1 MTRRALIAALVVR
14 CCLVCLAAG
23 DAPRIV
29 SCAPAATET
38 IFDLGGQECLVGRSS
53 ACLYPAAATNL
64 PSVGAYSAPSIE
76 RIVSLAPTHV
86 VMTYLSDPS
95 MSNRL
100 ERLGIRVLQF
110 PCERLAD
117 YAPMRARLAALCGIR
132 PRRMLAVVQREPM
145 IVAGKETLPD
155 DVLAEVGC
163 ANAVTNRKGYFVLS
177 PEARVKLAA
186 DGEVD
191 FSMDYDL
198 TRLGPKLAGAID
210 ELRRQ
215 LVATGVGKR
224 QECRFPEG
232 GSPFGEAALSPLHVE
247 GCHVGE
253 AALSPLRVEGFHV
266 GEAALSPL
274 HVEGCHVGEA
284 ALSPLHATNDA
295 LFWLRVWRVLA
306 GLLVGASLALAG
318 AVLQTVLRNPLA
330 DPFVLGLSG
339 GASLAAAAV
348 LATGLAAV
356 GAFVLPVASFA
367 GAVAALLVVA
377 AVARAAGG
385 GPVTLILSGVV
396 MGGITSSF
404 LMLILTF
411 SESRAL
417 QSVTWWMMGNLSS
430 AEPAQLAVTGAC
442 AGVAAVVLLAQARR
456 LNALVLGA
464 DYARTLGVRTERVV
478 PLVLGAASL
487 ATAAAVSLAGVIG
500 FVGLIVPH
508 AVRRLAGANHR
519 ALLPLSAVGGGIFLV
534 ACDQAGRLFGEVEVP
549 AGVITALAGGPFFL
563 YLLIRHARNQK

>member
-1 MTRRALIAALVVR
+1 M
-14 CCLVCLAAG
+14 
-23 DAPRIV
+23 PRIV

-38 IFDLGGQECLVGRSS
+38 IFDLGGEGCLVGRSS

-76 RIVSLAPTHV
+76 RIVALAPTHV
-86 VMTYLSDPS
+86 LMTYLSDPS

-117 YAPMRARLAALCGIR
+117 YAPMRARLAALCGLA
-132 PRRMLAVVQREPM
+132 PRRMLAVVQREPL
-145 IVAGKETLPD
+145 IVAGRDTLPD

-163 ANAVTNRKGYFVLS
+163 ANAVTNRTGYFVLS
-177 PEARVKLAA
+177 PEARLKLAA

-191 FSMDYDL
+191 FTMDYDL
-198 TRLGPKLAGAID
+198 TRLGPKLPGAIA
-210 ELRRQ
+210 ELRRK
-215 LVATGVGKR
+215 LETTGGTPVAPVA
-224 QECRFPEG
+224 
-232 GSPFGEAALSPLHVE
+232 GETP
-247 GCHVGE
+247 
-253 AALSPLRVEGFHV
+253 
-266 GEAALSPL
+266 
-274 HVEGCHVGEA
+274 
-284 ALSPLHATNDA
+284 ATPIYSA
-295 LFWLRVWRVLA
+295 LFWLRLWRVLA

-348 LATGLAAV
+348 LATGLAAA
-356 GAFVLPVASFA
+356 GAFVLPTASFL
-367 GAVAALLVVA
+367 GAVAALAVVA

-430 AEPAQLAVTGAC
+430 AGPAQLAATGAC
-442 AGVAAVVLLAQARR
+442 AGVAAIVLLAQARR

-464 DYARTLGVRTERVV
+464 DYARTLGVRTDRVV

-519 ALLPLSAVGGGIFLV
+519 ALLPLSALGGGLFLV

-563 YLLIRHARNQK
+563 YLLVRHARNHE

>member
-38 IFDLGGQECLVGRSS
+38 IFDLGGQGYLVGRSS

-198 TRLGPKLAGAID
+198 TRLGPKLAGAIA
-210 ELRRQ
+210 ELRGR
-215 LVATGVGKR
+215 VGTTGAGKR
-224 QECRFPEG
+224 QEC
-232 GSPFGEAALSPLHVE
+232 
-247 GCHVGE
+247 
-253 AALSPLRVEGFHV
+253 
-266 GEAALSPL
+266 
-274 HVEGCHVGEA
+274 
-284 ALSPLHATNDA
+284 
-295 LFWLRVWRVLA
+295 
-306 GLLVGASLALAG
+306 
-318 AVLQTVLRNPLA
+318 
-330 DPFVLGLSG
+330 
-339 GASLAAAAV
+339 
-348 LATGLAAV
+348 
-356 GAFVLPVASFA
+356 
-367 GAVAALLVVA
+367 
-377 AVARAAGG
+377 
-385 GPVTLILSGVV
+385 
-396 MGGITSSF
+396 
-404 LMLILTF
+404 
-411 SESRAL
+411 
-417 QSVTWWMMGNLSS
+417 
-430 AEPAQLAVTGAC
+430 
-442 AGVAAVVLLAQARR
+442 
-456 LNALVLGA
+456 
-464 DYARTLGVRTERVV
+464 
-478 PLVLGAASL
+478 
-487 ATAAAVSLAGVIG
+487 
-500 FVGLIVPH
+500 
-508 AVRRLAGANHR
+508 
-519 ALLPLSAVGGGIFLV
+519 
-534 ACDQAGRLFGEVEVP
+534 
-549 AGVITALAGGPFFL
+549 
-563 YLLIRHARNQK
+563 

>member
-38 IFDLGGQECLVGRSS
+38 IFDLGGQGCLVGRSS

-86 VMTYLSDPS
+86 VMTYLSNPS

-117 YAPMRARLAALCGIR
+117 YAPMRARLAALCGLV
-132 PRRMLAVVQREPM
+132 PRRMLAVVQREPL
-145 IVAGKETLPD
+145 IVAGRETLPD

-210 ELRRQ
+210 ELRRK
-215 LVATGVGKR
+215 LVATGAGKR

-232 GSPFGEAALSPLHVE
+232 GLPFGEAALSPLHVE
-247 GCHVGE
+247 GG
-253 AALSPLRVEGFHV
+253 
-266 GEAALSPL
+266 
-274 HVEGCHVGEA
+274 HVGEA

-430 AEPAQLAVTGAC
+430 AEPAQLVVTGAC

-519 ALLPLSAVGGGIFLV
+519 ALLPLSALGGGIFLV

>member
-1 MTRRALIAALVVR
+1 MRALLRAGAAVAVL
-14 CCLVCLAAG
+14 LAAAHAGAVG
-23 DAPRIV
+23 DVPRIV

-38 IFDLGGQECLVGRSS
+38 IFDLGGEGCLVGRSS
-53 ACLYPAAATNL
+53 ACLYPSAATNL
-64 PSVGAYSAPSIE
+64 PSVGAYSAPSLE
-76 RIVSLAPTHV
+76 RIVALAPTHV
-86 VMTYLSDPS
+86 LMTYLSDPS

-117 YAPMRARLAALCGIR
+117 YAPMRARLAALCGLR
-132 PRRMLAVVQREPM
+132 PRRMLAVVERAPQL

-163 ANAVTNRKGYFVLS
+163 VNAVTNMKGYFVLS
-177 PEARVKLAA
+177 PEARVKLVP

-198 TRLGPKLAGAID
+198 TRLGPKLPGAIA
-210 ELRRQ
+210 ELRRK
-215 LVATGVGKR
+215 LAATGETPVAPVKR
-224 QECRFPEG
+224 RDAA
-232 GSPFGEAALSPLHVE
+232 SPSGTVA
-247 GCHVGE
+247 
-253 AALSPLRVEGFHV
+253 
-266 GEAALSPL
+266 
-274 HVEGCHVGEA
+274 
-284 ALSPLHATNDA
+284 DA
-295 LFWLRVWRVLA
+295 LFWLRLWRVLA
-306 GLLVGASLALAG
+306 GLVVGASLALAG

-348 LATGLAAV
+348 LATGLAAA
-356 GAFVLPVASFA
+356 GAFVLPAASFA
-367 GAVAALLVVA
+367 GALAALVVVA

-396 MGGITSSF
+396 MGGVTSSL

-411 SESRAL
+411 SDSRAL

-430 AEPAQLAVTGAC
+430 AEPPQLVVTGAC

-519 ALLPLSAVGGGIFLV
+519 ALLPLSALGGGLFLV

-563 YLLIRHARNQK
+563 YLLVHHARNQK

>member
-1 MTRRALIAALVVR
+1 M
-14 CCLVCLAAG
+14 LAAACDAAAD

-38 IFDLGGQECLVGRSS
+38 IFDLGGEACLVGRSS

-64 PSVGAYSAPSIE
+64 PSVGAYSAPSLE
-76 RIVSLAPTHV
+76 RIVALAPTHV

-117 YAPMRARLAALCGIR
+117 YAPMRARLAALCGLR
-132 PRRMLAVVQREPM
+132 PRRMLAVVQREPL
-145 IVAGKETLPD
+145 IVAGRETLPD

-177 PEARVKLAA
+177 PEARLKLAP

-198 TRLGPKLAGAID
+198 TRLGPKLPTAID
-210 ELRRQ
+210 GLRRKLEAAGTAAPHMESRHLGGAGTTAGGSQ
-215 LVATGVGKR
+215 LAATATGGTPVV
-224 QECRFPEG
+224 PV
-232 GSPFGEAALSPLHVE
+232 AA
-247 GCHVGE
+247 
-253 AALSPLRVEGFHV
+253 
-266 GEAALSPL
+266 
-274 HVEGCHVGEA
+274 
-284 ALSPLHATNDA
+284 A
-295 LFWLRVWRVLA
+295 LFWLRLWRVLA
-306 GLLVGASLALAG
+306 GLIVGAALALAG

-356 GAFVLPVASFA
+356 GAFVLPVASFV
-367 GAVAALLVVA
+367 GAAAALLVVA

-396 MGGITSSF
+396 MGGITSSL

-417 QSVTWWMMGNLSS
+417 QSVTWWMMGNLSC
-430 AEPAQLAVTGAC
+430 AEPVQLAVTGAC

-456 LNALVLGA
+456 LNALVLGP
-464 DYARTLGVRTERVV
+464 DLARTLGVRTERVV

-519 ALLPLSAVGGGIFLV
+519 ALLPLSALGGGVFLV

>member
-1 MTRRALIAALVVR
+1 MDGLFRVGVAAVLVAVACGR
-14 CCLVCLAAG
+14 AAG

-38 IFDLGGQECLVGRSS
+38 IFDLGGEGCLVGRSS

-76 RIVSLAPTHV
+76 RIVALAPTHV
-86 VMTYLSDPS
+86 LMTYLSDPS

-100 ERLGIRVLQF
+100 ERLGVRVLQF

-117 YAPMRARLAALCGIR
+117 YAPMRARLAALCGLV
-132 PRRMLAVVQREPM
+132 PRRMLAVVQREPL
-145 IVAGKETLPD
+145 IVAGRETLPD

-177 PEARVKLAA
+177 PEERVKLAPE
-186 DGEVD
+186 GEVD

-198 TRLGPKLAGAID
+198 TRLGPKLPAAID
-210 ELRRQ
+210 ELRRK
-215 LVATGVGKR
+215 LAATATGGTSVV
-224 QECRFPEG
+224 PV
-232 GSPFGEAALSPLHVE
+232 A
-247 GCHVGE
+247 
-253 AALSPLRVEGFHV
+253 
-266 GEAALSPL
+266 
-274 HVEGCHVGEA
+274 
-284 ALSPLHATNDA
+284 DA
-295 LFWLRVWRVLA
+295 LFWLRLWRVLA
-306 GLLVGASLALAG
+306 GLIVGAALALAG

-356 GAFVLPVASFA
+356 GAFVLPVASFV
-367 GAVAALLVVA
+367 GAAAALLVVA

-396 MGGITSSF
+396 MGGITSSL

-411 SESRAL
+411 SESHAL
-417 QSVTWWMMGNLSS
+417 QSVTWWMMGNLSC
-430 AEPAQLAVTGAC
+430 AEPVQLAVTGVC

-456 LNALVLGA
+456 LNALVLGP
-464 DYARTLGVRTERVV
+464 DLARTLGVRTERVV

-519 ALLPLSAVGGGIFLV
+519 ALLPLSALGGGVFLV

>member
-1 MTRRALIAALVVR
+1 M
-14 CCLVCLAAG
+14 
-23 DAPRIV
+23 PRIV
-29 SCAPAATET
+29 SCAPAVTET
-38 IFDLGGQECLVGRSS
+38 IFDLGGEACLVGRSS
-53 ACLYPAAATNL
+53 ACLYPEAATNL

-76 RIVSLAPTHV
+76 RIVALAPTHV
-86 VMTYLSDPS
+86 LMTYLSDPA

-117 YAPMRARLAALCGIR
+117 YAPMRARLAALCGLR
-132 PRRMLAVVQREPM
+132 PCRMLAVVQRKPL

-163 ANAVTNRKGYFVLS
+163 VNAVTNRKGYFVLS
-177 PEARVKLAA
+177 PEARAQLAP

-191 FSMDYDL
+191 FTMDYDL
-198 TRLGPKLAGAID
+198 TRLGPKLAGAIA
-210 ELRRQ
+210 ELRGR
-215 LVATGVGKR
+215 VGATG
-224 QECRFPEG
+224 G
-232 GSPFGEAALSPLHVE
+232 GTHIGEAALAPLQ
-247 GCHVGE
+247 
-253 AALSPLRVEGFHV
+253 S
-266 GEAALSPL
+266 
-274 HVEGCHVGEA
+274 
-284 ALSPLHATNDA
+284 TDDA

-330 DPFVLGLSG
+330 DPFVLGLAG
-339 GASLAAAAV
+339 GASLAAAFV

-356 GAFVLPVASFA
+356 GAYVLPGASFI
-367 GAVAALLVVA
+367 GALVALLVVS

-430 AEPAQLAVTGAC
+430 AEPLQLAVTGAC

-519 ALLPLSAVGGGIFLV
+519 ALLPLSALGGGVFLV

>member
-1 MTRRALIAALVVR
+1 MQGVLRACAVAL
-14 CCLVCLAAG
+14 LLAAACDAAADG
-23 DAPRIV
+23 APRIV

-38 IFDLGGQECLVGRSS
+38 IFDLGGDGCLVGRSS

-76 RIVSLAPTHV
+76 RIVALAPTHV
-86 VMTYLSDPS
+86 LMTYLSDPS
-95 MSNRL
+95 MSNRP

-110 PCERLAD
+110 PCERLTD
-117 YAPMRARLAALCGIR
+117 YAPMRARLAALCGLV

-155 DVLAEVGC
+155 DLLAEVGC

-177 PEARVKLAA
+177 PEARVKLAP

-198 TRLGPKLAGAID
+198 TRLGPQLPAAID
-210 ELRRQ
+210 ALRRK
-215 LVATGVGKR
+215 LGAAGTAAPHMESR
-224 QECRFPEG
+224 HLG
-232 GSPFGEAALSPLHVE
+232 GSNVS
-247 GCHVGE
+247 
-253 AALSPLRVEGFHV
+253 
-266 GEAALSPL
+266 
-274 HVEGCHVGEA
+274 
-284 ALSPLHATNDA
+284 DA
-295 LFWLRVWRVLA
+295 LFWLRFWRVLA
-306 GLLVGASLALAG
+306 GLVVGASLALAG

-356 GAFVLPVASFA
+356 GAFVLPTASFI
-367 GAVAALLVVA
+367 GAVVALLVVA
-377 AVARAAGG
+377 AIARTAGG

-396 MGGITSSF
+396 MGGITSSL

-411 SESRAL
+411 SDSRAL
-417 QSVTWWMMGNLSS
+417 QSITWWMMGNLSS

-442 AGVAAVVLLAQARR
+442 AGAAVLVLLAQARK

-464 DYARTLGVRTERVV
+464 DSARTLGVRTERVV

-519 ALLPLSAVGGGIFLV
+519 ALLPLSALGGGVFLV

>member
-38 IFDLGGQECLVGRSS
+38 IFDLGGQGCLVGRSS

-86 VMTYLSDPS
+86 VMTHLSDPS

-145 IVAGKETLPD
+145 IVAGRETLPD

-210 ELRRQ
+210 ELRQ
-215 LVATGVGKR
+215 KLVATGVGKR

-232 GSPFGEAALSPLHVE
+232 GPPF
-247 GCHVGE
+247 
-253 AALSPLRVEGFHV
+253 
-266 GEAALSPL
+266 
-274 HVEGCHVGEA
+274 GEA

-442 AGVAAVVLLAQARR
+442 AGVAVVVLLAQARR
-456 LNALVLGA
+456 LNALVLGT

-519 ALLPLSAVGGGIFLV
+519 ALLPLSALGGGIFLV

-563 YLLIRHARNQK
+563 YLLIRHARNQKYNRPIRKGCRA

>member
-1 MTRRALIAALVVR
+1 MTCRALIVALVVR

-198 TRLGPKLAGAID
+198 TRLGPKLAGAIA
-210 ELRRQ
+210 ELRGR
-215 LVATGVGKR
+215 VGATGGTPVAAFAGETPATPKNC
-224 QECRFPEG
+224 ETPATPKIYE
-232 GSPFGEAALSPLHVE
+232 SPVAPVA
-247 GCHVGE
+247 
-253 AALSPLRVEGFHV
+253 
-266 GEAALSPL
+266 
-274 HVEGCHVGEA
+274 
-284 ALSPLHATNDA
+284 DA
-295 LFWLRVWRVLA
+295 LFWLRVWRILA

-339 GASLAAAAV
+339 GASLAAAVV

-442 AGVAAVVLLAQARR
+442 AGAAAVVLLAQARR

-519 ALLPLSAVGGGIFLV
+519 ALLPLSALGGGIFLV

>member
-14 CCLVCLAAG
+14 CCLVSLAAG

-38 IFDLGGQECLVGRSS
+38 IFDLGGQGYLVGRSS

-117 YAPMRARLAALCGIR
+117 YAPMRARLATLCGIQ

-145 IVAGKETLPD
+145 IVAGRNTLPD

-163 ANAVTNRKGYFVLS
+163 ANAVTNRYGYFVLT

-210 ELRRQ
+210 ELRRK
-215 LVATGVGKR
+215 LVATGAGKR

-232 GSPFGEAALSPLHVE
+232 GLPFGEAALSPLHVE
-247 GCHVGE
+247 GG
-253 AALSPLRVEGFHV
+253 
-266 GEAALSPL
+266 
-274 HVEGCHVGEA
+274 HVGEA

-430 AEPAQLAVTGAC
+430 AEPAQLVVTGAC

>member
-1 MTRRALIAALVVR
+1 VQGLLRACAAAL
-14 CCLVCLAAG
+14 LLAAAC
-23 DAPRIV
+23 DAAAEGTPRIV

-38 IFDLGGQECLVGRSS
+38 IFDLGGAACLVGRSS

-76 RIVSLAPTHV
+76 RIVALAPTHV
-86 VMTYLSDPS
+86 LMTYLSDPA

-117 YAPMRARLAALCGIR
+117 YAPMRARLAALCGLV

-177 PEARVKLAA
+177 PEARVKLAP

-198 TRLGPKLAGAID
+198 TRLGPKLPAAIG
-210 ELRRQ
+210 ELRRK
-215 LVATGVGKR
+215 LAATGKGKR
-224 QECRFPEG
+224 HECRFPEG
-232 GSPFGEAALSPLHVE
+232 WPPFGEAALSPLHAI
-247 GCHVGE
+247 G
-253 AALSPLRVEGFHV
+253 
-266 GEAALSPL
+266 
-274 HVEGCHVGEA
+274 
-284 ALSPLHATNDA
+284 DA
-295 LFWLRVWRVLA
+295 LFWLRLWRVLA
-306 GLLVGASLALAG
+306 GLVVGASLALAG

-356 GAFVLPVASFA
+356 GAFVLPTASFF
-367 GAVAALLVVA
+367 GAVTALLVVA

-396 MGGITSSF
+396 MGGITSSL

-430 AEPAQLAVTGAC
+430 AEPLQLAVTGAC

-456 LNALVLGA
+456 LNALVLGS
-464 DYARTLGVRTERVV
+464 DLARTLGVRTERVV

-519 ALLPLSAVGGGIFLV
+519 ALLPLSALGGGVFLV

>member
-1 MTRRALIAALVVR
+1 MTRRALIAALVAR

-53 ACLYPAAATNL
+53 ACLYPATATNL

-86 VMTYLSDPS
+86 VMTHLSDPS

-145 IVAGKETLPD
+145 IVAGRETLPD

-163 ANAVTNRKGYFVLS
+163 ANAVTNRYGYFVLT

-198 TRLGPKLAGAID
+198 TRLGPKLAGAIA
-210 ELRRQ
+210 ELRGR
-215 LVATGVGKR
+215 VGATGGTPVAASAGKM
-224 QECRFPEG
+224 P
-232 GSPFGEAALSPLHVE
+232 
-247 GCHVGE
+247 
-253 AALSPLRVEGFHV
+253 
-266 GEAALSPL
+266 
-274 HVEGCHVGEA
+274 
-284 ALSPLHATNDA
+284 ATQKNCEKPATLISDA

-430 AEPAQLAVTGAC
+430 ADPAQLVVTGAC

-519 ALLPLSAVGGGIFLV
+519 ALLPLSALGGGIFLV

>member
-1 MTRRALIAALVVR
+1 MRGLLRSCAVALL
-14 CCLVCLAAG
+14 LAAAC
-23 DAPRIV
+23 DAADARAPRIV

-38 IFDLGGQECLVGRSS
+38 IFDLGGAACLVGRSS

-76 RIVSLAPTHV
+76 RIVALAPTHV
-86 VMTYLSDPS
+86 LMTYLSDPS

-117 YAPMRARLAALCGIR
+117 YAPMRARLAALCGIVL
-132 PRRMLAVVQREPM
+132 RRMLAVVQREPM
-145 IVAGKETLPD
+145 IVAGRETLPD

-177 PEARVKLAA
+177 PEARVKLAP

-198 TRLGPKLAGAID
+198 TRLGPKLPAAIAN
-210 ELRRQ
+210 LRQQ
-215 LVATGVGKR
+215 LAATGGR
-224 QECRFPEG
+224 ASPRAATG
-232 GSPFGEAALSPLHVE
+232 GRASPRAA
-247 GCHVGE
+247 
-253 AALSPLRVEGFHV
+253 
-266 GEAALSPL
+266 
-274 HVEGCHVGEA
+274 
-284 ALSPLHATNDA
+284 TDA
-295 LFWLRVWRVLA
+295 LFWLRLWRVLA

-356 GAFVLPVASFA
+356 GAFVLPTASFI

-396 MGGITSSF
+396 MGGITSSL

-430 AEPAQLAVTGAC
+430 AEPVQLAATGAC
-442 AGVAAVVLLAQARR
+442 AGVAAVVLLAQARS

-464 DYARTLGVRTERVV
+464 DLARTLGVRTERVV
-478 PLVLGAASL
+478 PLVLGSASL

-519 ALLPLSAVGGGIFLV
+519 ALLPLSALGGGLFLV

>member
-1 MTRRALIAALVVR
+1 MPIDLCWPLRAAGGSWYTRRVYGMLRIVVAAVLAVLACGR
-14 CCLVCLAAG
+14 AAG

-38 IFDLGGQECLVGRSS
+38 IFDLGGQGCLVGRSS

-145 IVAGKETLPD
+145 IVAGRETLPD

-210 ELRRQ
+210 ELRRK
-215 LVATGVGKR
+215 LVATGAGKR
-224 QECRFPEG
+224 QESRFPK
-232 GSPFGEAALSPLHVE
+232 
-247 GCHVGE
+247 
-253 AALSPLRVEGFHV
+253 
-266 GEAALSPL
+266 
-274 HVEGCHVGEA
+274 
-284 ALSPLHATNDA
+284 DA

-430 AEPAQLAVTGAC
+430 AEPAQLVVTGAC
-442 AGVAAVVLLAQARR
+442 AGVAAMVLLAQARR

-519 ALLPLSAVGGGIFLV
+519 ALLPLSALGGGIFLV

>member
-1 MTRRALIAALVVR
+1 MTRNALIAALLAS
-14 CCLVCLAAG
+14 CCYICMAAV

-38 IFDLGGQECLVGRSS
+38 IFDLGGQGCLVGRSS

-64 PSVGAYSAPSIE
+64 PSVGAYSAPSLE
-76 RIVSLAPTHV
+76 RIVALAPTHV
-86 VMTYLSDPS
+86 LMTYLSDPS

-100 ERLGIRVLQF
+100 ERLGIRVMQF

-117 YAPMRARLAALCGIR
+117 YAPMRARLAALCGR
-132 PRRMLAVVQREPM
+132 APRRMLAVVQREPM
-145 IVAGKETLPD
+145 IVAGRDTLPD
-155 DVLAEVGC
+155 DILAEVGC
-163 ANAVTNRKGYFVLS
+163 VNAVTNRKGYFVLS
-177 PEARVKLAA
+177 PEARVKLAP

-191 FSMDYDL
+191 FTMDYDL
-198 TRLGPKLAGAID
+198 TRLGPKLAGAI
-210 ELRRQ
+210 EGLRGR
-215 LVATGVGKR
+215 VGATGGTPVA
-224 QECRFPEG
+224 
-232 GSPFGEAALSPLHVE
+232 PFAGETPATPII
-247 GCHVGE
+247 GE
-253 AALSPLRVEGFHV
+253 VPATPII
-266 GEAALSPL
+266 GETPATPS
-274 HVEGCHVGEA
+274 EREA
-284 ALSPLHATNDA
+284 IAEA
-295 LFWLRVWRVLA
+295 LFWLRLWRVLA

-356 GAFVLPVASFA
+356 GVFVLPMASFA
-367 GAVAALLVVA
+367 GAVAALVLVA
-377 AVARAAGG
+377 AIARAAGG

-396 MGGITSSF
+396 MGGISSSF

-442 AGVAAVVLLAQARR
+442 AGVAAVALLAQVRR

-508 AVRRLAGANHR
+508 AVRRLVGANHR
-519 ALLPLSAVGGGIFLV
+519 VLLPLSALGGGIFLV

-563 YLLIRHARNQK
+563 YLLIRHARNQE